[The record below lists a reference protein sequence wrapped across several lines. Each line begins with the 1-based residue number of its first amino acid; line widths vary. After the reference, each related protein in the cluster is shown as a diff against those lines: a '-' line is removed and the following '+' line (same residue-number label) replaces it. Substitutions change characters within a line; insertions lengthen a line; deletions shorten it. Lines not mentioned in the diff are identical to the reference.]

1 MESLDAITSYD
12 GMGWDMIP
20 SALWIYIYI
29 YMYIF
34 LRGEGLWTDRG
45 VEKREM
51 IEGKKITT
59 HLDRI

>member
-29 YMYIF
+29 YIHVYIF
-34 LRGEGLWTDRG
+34 TRRGIMDRSRG
-45 VEKREM
+45 
-51 IEGKKITT
+51 GKERN
-59 HLDRI
+59 D

>member
-29 YMYIF
+29 YTCIYFYEERDYGQIA
-34 LRGEGLWTDRG
+34 GW
-45 VEKREM
+45 KRE
-51 IEGKKITT
+51 K
-59 HLDRI
+59 